1 MRWLLCKL
9 GFHQFYANTMKCKYT
24 DGVYYYSNKC
34 IWCRK
39 EYTCEIEEKFFF
51 KQKSFED

>member
-51 KQKSFED
+51 KKTEKL